1 MTEHLRLQRIR
12 DIGFRL
18 QELQLI
24 RVQTGASYAVAT
36 LNFLFQLYRLPK
48 PAGLTLEQALTQLG
62 TAVIARHQLPYA
74 RFSVDG
80 VLQFFSQRF
89 QVGRSAL
96 QHPSYRRRER
106 TGLTQAQI

>member
-24 RVQTGASYAVAT
+24 RVQAGASYAVST

-48 PAGLTLEQALTQLG
+48 PAGLTLEQALTRLG
-62 TAVIARHQLPYA
+62 TAVIAKHQLPYA
-74 RFSVDG
+74 RLSVDG

-89 QVGRSAL
+89 QVSHSAL
-96 QHPSYRRRER
+96 QHPSYRRRDR
-106 TGLTQAQI
+106 QSVMQAQI

>member
-24 RVQTGASYAVAT
+24 RVQAGSSYVSST

-48 PAGLTLEQALTQLG
+48 PTGITLEQALTQLS

-74 RFSVDG
+74 RMSVDG
-80 VLQFFSQRF
+80 VLQFFCQRF
-89 QVGRSAL
+89 QVAGSAL
-96 QHPSYRRRER
+96 QHPSYRRRESAAR
-106 TGLTQAQI
+106 VFAQV

>member
-1 MTEHLRLQRIR
+1 MTENLRLQRIR

-24 RVQTGASYAVAT
+24 RVQAGASYAVST

-48 PAGLTLEQALTQLG
+48 PAGLTLEQALSQLG
-62 TAVIARHQLPYA
+62 SAVIARHQLPYA
-74 RFSVDG
+74 RLSADG

-89 QVGRSAL
+89 QVGHGAL
-96 QHPSYRRRER
+96 QHPTYRRRER
-106 TGLTQAQI
+106 SGQALAQI

>member
-24 RVQTGASYAVAT
+24 RVPAGSSYAVSA

-48 PAGLTLEQALTQLG
+48 PAGLTLEQALSQLG

-74 RFSVDG
+74 RLSVDG
-80 VLQFFSQRF
+80 VLQFFCQRF
-89 QVGRSAL
+89 QVAVGAL

-106 TGLTQAQI
+106 SSGVSTLI

>member
-24 RVQTGASYAVAT
+24 RVQAGSSYAVST

-48 PAGLTLEQALTQLG
+48 PAGLTLDQALTLLG

-74 RFSVDG
+74 RLSVDG
-80 VLQFFSQRF
+80 VLQFFCQRF
-89 QVGRSAL
+89 QVSDSAI

-106 TGLTQAQI
+106 SNGLIASY

>member
-24 RVQTGASYAVAT
+24 RVQAGSSYVSSA

-48 PAGLTLEQALTQLG
+48 PTGITLEQALTQLG
-62 TAVIARHQLPYA
+62 AAVIARHQLPYA
-74 RFSVDG
+74 RLSVDG
-80 VLQFFSQRF
+80 VLQFFCQRF
-89 QVGRSAL
+89 QVAGSAL
-96 QHPSYRRRER
+96 QHPSYRRRENAPR
-106 TGLTQAQI
+106 AFVQV

>member
-24 RVQTGASYAVAT
+24 RVQAGASYAVST

-48 PAGLTLEQALTQLG
+48 PTGLTLDQALSLLG
-62 TAVIARHQLPYA
+62 TAIIAKHHLPYA
-74 RFSVDG
+74 RLSVDG

-89 QVGRSAL
+89 QVCHSAR
-96 QHPSYRRRER
+96 QHPGYRRRER
-106 TGLTQAQI
+106 PAVMMAQI

>member
-24 RVQTGASYAVAT
+24 RVQAGASYAAST

-48 PAGLTLEQALTQLG
+48 PNGLTLEQALSQLA
-62 TAVIARHQLPYA
+62 TAVIARHQLPYTRLSA
-74 RFSVDG
+74 DG
-80 VLQFFSQRF
+80 VLQFFCQRF
-89 QVGRSAL
+89 QVSHSAL
-96 QHPSYRRRER
+96 QHPGYRRRER
-106 TGLTQAQI
+106 QSAMLAQI

>member
-24 RVQTGASYAVAT
+24 RVQAGASYAAST
-36 LNFLFQLYRLPK
+36 LNFLLQLYRLPK
-48 PAGLTLEQALTQLG
+48 PAGLTLEQALTRLG
-62 TAVIARHQLPYA
+62 TAVIAKHQLPYA
-74 RFSVDG
+74 RLSVDG

-89 QVGRSAL
+89 QVSHSAL
-96 QHPSYRRRER
+96 QHPSYRRRDR
-106 TGLTQAQI
+106 QSVMQAQI

>member
-24 RVQTGASYAVAT
+24 RVQAGASYAVST

-48 PAGLTLEQALTQLG
+48 PAGLTLEQALTRLQAKVE
-62 TAVIARHQLPYA
+62 TARRPASAARKRLRA
-74 RFSVDG
+74 AGNSG
-80 VLQFFSQRF
+80 
-89 QVGRSAL
+89 
-96 QHPSYRRRER
+96 
-106 TGLTQAQI
+106 

>member
-24 RVQTGASYAVAT
+24 RVPAGSSYAVSA

-48 PAGLTLEQALTQLG
+48 PVGLTLEQALSQLG

-74 RFSVDG
+74 RLSVDG
-80 VLQFFSQRF
+80 VLQFFCQRF
-89 QVGRSAL
+89 QVTAGTLR
-96 QHPSYRRRER
+96 HPSYRRRER
-106 TGLTQAQI
+106 SLGVSSMI